1 LTQILKGQ
9 FPVAQL
15 KEWMRQETETL
26 KAGGIVPSMGIIRV
40 GSSPDDIAYE
50 NNIIK
55 NCKDVGIQVQVFQ
68 TGQNTSPD
76 AFLDLVRDVN
86 HRSDIH
92 GILIFRPLPEPFPID
107 SVKCLIQPEKD
118 IDCIHP
124 ENLLKIF
131 EGKTDG
137 FAPCTP
143 EAVIELLK
151 YYQISLQGA
160 HVVVINRSMVVGKP
174 LAMMLLREGAT
185 VTVCHSKTENLQEM
199 TSRADIVITAVGK
212 PKIFGAEYFHDRTT
226 VIDVGINYTEDGK
239 ICGDVN
245 YEEIYGKVQRI
256 TPVPGG
262 VGGLT
267 TAILLKHVIEACK
280 RQQI

>member
-1 LTQILKGQ
+1 M
-9 FPVAQL
+9 AQL
-15 KEWMRQETETL
+15 KEWMKQETEKL
-26 KAGGIVPSMGIIRV
+26 KTGGIVPGMGIIRV
-40 GSSPDDIAYE
+40 GESPDDIAYE
-50 NNIIK
+50 NNIIR
-55 NCKDVGIQVQVFQ
+55 NCKDIGIQVQVFQ
-68 TGQNTSPD
+68 TSSNTSPD
-76 AFLDLVRDVN
+76 AFLDLLRNVN

-92 GILIFRPLPEPFPID
+92 GILIFRPLPDFLQID
-107 SVKCLIQPEKD
+107 SVKCLIRPQKD
-118 IDCIHP
+118 IDCIQP

-143 EAVIELLK
+143 EAIIEMLK
-151 YYQISLQGA
+151 YYQIPLQGA

-174 LAMMLLREGAT
+174 LAMMLLQEGAT
-185 VTVCHSKTENLQEM
+185 VTICHSKTKNLREI
-199 TSRADIVITAVGK
+199 TSQADIVITAVGK

-245 YEEIYGKVQRI
+245 YEEVYGKVQRI

-267 TAILLKHVIEACK
+267 TAVLLKHVIEACK